1 MSFIIHER
9 STYLFG
15 IKKKTT
21 QELTFLS
28 ISSILVN
35 LSLYSPCLNSIETC
49 PETMTKSI
57 VLSLKNN
64 INETDALQWELPY
77 SLDD

>member
-15 IKKKTT
+15 IKKKT

-28 ISSILVN
+28 VSSILVN
-35 LSLYSPCLNSIETC
+35 LHLYLTCLNSIETC
-49 PETMTKSI
+49 PGTMTKSI
-57 VLSLKNN
+57 VLSLKNK
-64 INETDALQWELPY
+64 INETDALQ
-77 SLDD
+77 